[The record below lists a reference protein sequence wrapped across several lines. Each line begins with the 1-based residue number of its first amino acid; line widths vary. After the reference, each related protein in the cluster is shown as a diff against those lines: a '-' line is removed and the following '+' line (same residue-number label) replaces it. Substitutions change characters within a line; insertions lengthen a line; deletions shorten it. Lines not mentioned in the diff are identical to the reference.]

1 LMPAEA
7 IPHTTTELSAA
18 GDAIAADDA
27 VPAVAPI
34 NQTTLAKA
42 QQAME
47 TEAMPKQSRE
57 ERLARYLRVTADANA
72 SADDREW
79 ARIWSIS
86 IEGRAQLKLLEL
98 EGQS

>member
-1 LMPAEA
+1 
-7 IPHTTTELSAA
+7 
-18 GDAIAADDA
+18 
-27 VPAVAPI
+27 
-34 NQTTLAKA
+34 
-42 QQAME
+42 
-47 TEAMPKQSRE
+47 MPKQSRE